1 MDEHVPVLFQE
12 VLELLAPRA
21 GGLYID
27 GTVGA
32 GGHSA
37 GLLKAS
43 TPDGRL
49 LGFDRDQEALS
60 FAAERLSEYEERI
73 TLVHDSYRKMGE
85 LAPMMGFEKV
95 DGILLDLGLSS
106 RQLDDSVRG
115 FSFLREGPLDM
126 RFDRTRGQTAADL
139 VNHLDADAL
148 ADIFWRYGEER
159 LSRKYAR
166 AIVAARPF
174 TTTSQLAQTIESVAP
189 HYIRRKRIHPAT
201 QVFQA
206 LRIAVNQEL
215 DELEHGLPAAIDL
228 LRSGG
233 RVAVISFHSLE
244 DRFVKHFFRDLSR
257 DCVCPPRQPV
267 CTCDAQAVVRVITR
281 KVVRPGVEEVEVNP
295 RSRSARLRVAE
306 KLEGEIHQ

>member
-1 MDEHVPVLFQE
+1 MDEHIPVLLHE
-12 VLELLAPRA
+12 VLELLAPQTGRS
-21 GGLYID
+21 YID

-37 GLLKAS
+37 GLLEAS
-43 TPDGRL
+43 APDGRL
-49 LGFDRDQEALS
+49 LGFDRDKEALS
-60 FAAERLSEYEERI
+60 FAKQRLLAYGERVA
-73 TLVHDSYRKMGE
+73 LVHDSYGNMGHV
-85 LAPMMGFEKV
+85 APLMGFEKV

-106 RQLDDSVRG
+106 RQLEDSERG

-126 RFDRTRGQTAADL
+126 RFDRAQGQTAADL
-139 VNHLDADAL
+139 VNHLDARSL

-166 AIVAARPF
+166 AIIEARPIE
-174 TTTSQLAQTIESVAP
+174 TTARLAEVIEGVAP
-189 HYIRRKRIHPAT
+189 QHVRRKRIHPAT

-215 DELEHGLPAAIDL
+215 AELERGLPAAINL
-228 LRSGG
+228 LRGGG

-244 DRFVKHFFRDLSR
+244 DRFVKNYFRDLSR

-267 CTCDAQAVVRVITR
+267 CTCDAQAVVRVISR
-281 KVVRPGVEEVEVNP
+281 KAIMPGADEVDTNP

-306 KLEGEIHQ
+306 KLENESQ